1 MSLLKQLLLSVTV
14 AIVFI
19 LAGTLLFSIDGARQ
33 YLNDQ
38 LQAQSENAASSLA
51 LSLSQP
57 ANQDPALRELLI
69 IALYDSGQF
78 QTIKL
83 TATDGSTLVERQMQD
98 VTGAG
103 VAPLWFSNMLPLATP
118 TATRHVTDGWK
129 QVGELSVVSDD
140 LSARDALWGSSV
152 RVFGLVVGAGV
163 LWALFA
169 IVLIRWLKRALN
181 EEITEQ
187 VRAIAED
194 GVAPVVKPSRVA
206 ELAQAARMIVNVRQ
220 KVQASTQEQ
229 NARIES
235 LEIELN
241 QDAITGLANRKYFM
255 NELRRALQAAE
266 GQENESGY
274 VLLFRQRDLAEVN
287 ASMTRV
293 AVDSWLRT
301 MGQRITQIIADFPD
315 TRIQFARLN
324 GSDFAILIQASEGP
338 AITRLVQ
345 QVQQV
350 LEAMRVRLNDGGM
363 CRWALGLTDYTDG
376 SDLSTVMSRLD
387 DALMMAE
394 SAGHNEVEFIA
405 QAAHTRG
412 PVSAGSGE
420 AAWRTL
426 LVEALADDR
435 MALSVQAA
443 AYEGGIQQDRYE
455 GSLILYE
462 QDKTS
467 EALSGFLFMPA
478 AVRLGLSADCDLRAI
493 ELGLAWLKANKGD
506 LVIRVSLPSL
516 LNPKF
521 LPETQER
528 LRGVQTTPEFTG
540 RLTLEIDAHGL
551 ASSPAEVQAFCSG
564 VVEAG
569 AKVGLRRLAQQF
581 DAMVHLHQASLS
593 YVKLGGDFVKHL
605 LSSPGG
611 VQLMVAVTETA
622 IGLGI
627 QVYVDDI
634 PDHPTRLMLE
644 EYGALPK
651 L

>member
-19 LAGTLLFSIDGARQ
+19 LAGTLVFSIDGARQ

-57 ANQDPALRELLI
+57 ANQDPALRELLL

-78 QTIKL
+78 QEIKL
-83 TATDGSTLVERQMQD
+83 TGIDGHIMTERHMGD
-98 VTGAG
+98 VSGAG
-103 VAPLWFSNMLPLATP
+103 VAPQWFSKLLPLATP
-118 TATRHVTDGWK
+118 TATRHVTDGWR
-129 QVGELSVVSDD
+129 QVGELSITSDD
-140 LSARDALWGSSV
+140 LSARDALWGSTV
-152 RVFGLVVGAGV
+152 RVFGLVLGAGL

-169 IVLIRWLKRALN
+169 ILLIRWLKRALN

-187 VRAIAED
+187 VRAIAEGD
-194 GVAPVVKPSRVA
+194 AAPELKHSRVV
-206 ELAQAARMIVNVRQ
+206 EFAQAARMIVNVRQ

-235 LEIELN
+235 LEVELH
-241 QDAITGLANRKYFM
+241 QDPTTGLANRKYFM
-255 NELRRALQAAE
+255 NDLRRALLAVE
-266 GQENESGY
+266 GTENETGY

-301 MGQRITQIIADFPD
+301 MGQRVSSIVADFSD
-315 TRIQFARLN
+315 TKIQFARLN

-338 AITRLVQ
+338 ATTRLVQ
-345 QVQQV
+345 QVQQA
-350 LEAMRVRLNDGGM
+350 LETLRVRLNDGRM
-363 CRWALGLTDYTDG
+363 CRWALGLTDYSRG

-387 DALMMAE
+387 DALMSAE

-405 QAAHTRG
+405 QAHHTPGR
-412 PVSAGSGE
+412 VIAGSGE

-426 LVEALADDR
+426 LIEALADDR
-435 MALSVQAA
+435 LALSVQRAS
-443 AYEGGIQQDRYE
+443 YEGDVHQDRHE

-462 QDKTS
+462 QDKTG
-467 EALSGFLFMPA
+467 EPLSGFLFMPA

-493 ELGLAWLKANKGD
+493 ELGLAWLKANTGD

-521 LPETQER
+521 LPDTQER
-528 LRGVQTTPEFTG
+528 LKGVQTTPEFTR

-551 ASSPAEVQAFCSG
+551 ASAPAEVQAFCQG

-569 AKVGLRRLAQQF
+569 ANVGLRRLAQQF
-581 DAMVHLHQASLS
+581 DAMVHLHSASLS
-593 YVKLGGDFVKHL
+593 YVKLGGDFVKYL
-605 LSSPGG
+605 LASPGG

-622 IGLGI
+622 IGLGM
-627 QVYVDDI
+627 QVYVEDI
-634 PDHPTRLMLE
+634 PDHPTRLMLQ